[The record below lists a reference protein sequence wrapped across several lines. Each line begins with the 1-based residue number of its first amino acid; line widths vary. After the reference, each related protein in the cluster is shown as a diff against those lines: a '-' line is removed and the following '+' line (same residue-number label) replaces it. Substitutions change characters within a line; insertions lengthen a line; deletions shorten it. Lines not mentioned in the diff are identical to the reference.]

1 MQEIRRFLRTFSKEP
16 KVDMDLRTF
25 SKAPKMEGS
34 AVDQVARRVLPP
46 PYQLAKEKGVVRF
59 TTTQTALT
67 PHRDIVLCS
76 SEEDGTDEGRDKMFA
91 VSLFDDSNSLRVAD
105 FKVTVGRGRIMI
117 FRGASRAVAMK
128 TINIPNGG
136 TMDSNALYL
145 SEDEQIAFLEE
156 VANAKFDQQATQ
168 ELSKIPVTF

>member
-1 MQEIRRFLRTFSKEP
+1 MKETLRFPRFFFKSKNPQVEKP
-16 KVDMDLRTF
+16 AVR
-25 SKAPKMEGS
+25 ES
-34 AVDQVARRVLPP
+34 AVDQVVRRVLPP
-46 PYQLAKEKGVVRF
+46 LYQLAKEEGVVR
-59 TTTQTALT
+59 LT
-67 PHRDIVLCS
+67 ITHQAATVHKDIVLHS

-91 VSLFDDSNSLRVAD
+91 VSSFDDSNSLRVAD
-105 FKVTVGRGRIMI
+105 FKVTEGRGRIMI
-117 FRGASRAVAMK
+117 FRGASRTVAMK
-128 TINIPNGG
+128 TINIPKGG